1 MISYMK
7 YGDYSDNRCDN
18 HRDKNVELELHIV
31 HTVSLSML
39 VMYAAICNTKTTQIL
54 LQSMNIKR
62 NEIYLNFHTTT
73 VFHFVCN
80 LEFKIIQ
87 LVNHLH

>member
-31 HTVSLSML
+31 DSTYSIVK
-39 VMYAAICNTKTTQIL
+39 YAG
-54 LQSMNIKR
+54 
-62 NEIYLNFHTTT
+62 H
-73 VFHFVCN
+73 VCS
-80 LEFKIIQ
+80 
-87 LVNHLH
+87 HL